1 MFFSKTMAGSL
12 MTIVFSGFAP
22 DWIHAATETLKNPA
36 ADRIVVPTKIKPLD
50 INSASMDNLKALP
63 GISEAYAQKIVENRP
78 YRKKDELI
86 SKKIVPD
93 ATFKKIKDRIIAVQG
108 SGS

>member
-1 MFFSKTMAGSL
+1 MTLSKTVVGSF
-12 MTIVFSGFAP
+12 IASVFIGVAP
-22 DWIHAATETLKNPA
+22 DWIQAAEAINQPL

-50 INSASMDNLKALP
+50 INSAPIDDLKALP
-63 GISEAYAQKIVENRP
+63 GIDAAYAQKIVDNRP
-78 YRKKDELI
+78 YQKKDELI

-93 ATFKKIKDRIIAVQG
+93 ATFKRIKDRIIAVQG

>member
-1 MFFSKTMAGSL
+1 MLRLKRKPQISCLSSCVAWAITLREPRLALFISL
-12 MTIVFSGFAP
+12 G
-22 DWIHAATETLKNPA
+22 TLIPFVS
-36 ADRIVVPTKIKPLD
+36 I
-50 INSASMDNLKALP
+50 
-63 GISEAYAQKIVENRP
+63 
-78 YRKKDELI
+78 I